1 MGGEERD
8 FLAHVDHS
16 HRVEDG
22 KDQEQDQ
29 GDRQEDDDQRGG
41 GLEVFSL

>member
-1 MGGEERD
+1 MGGKERD
-8 FLAHVDHS
+8 FLAHVDDS
-16 HRVEDG
+16 HRVEDA

-41 GLEVFSL
+41 CLQVFS